1 MQHATLTLERWA
13 AFPRDEQLLM
23 IANEMNRASKLLAPQ
38 DESRLTTAYER
49 TLQLTD
55 LTVAAR
61 PARGLT
67 RELLAGVTWSRSSMC
82 PLCGNLTGTG
92 RRCAPYCSWFRRR
105 RGRSRICCPTR
116 GSLFSGRPRCWT
128 GVLCLKVGCGNRYER
143 WIPSSSRA
151 TVLDRL
157 YFV

>member
-38 DESRLTTAYER
+38 DESRLTKAYER

-67 RELLAGVTWSRSSMC
+67 RELLRWRDLVAQLYVSPVREPDRHRQALRALLQLVPATARQI
-82 PLCGNLTGTG
+82 
-92 RRCAPYCSWFRRR
+92 PYLLPNP
-105 RGRSRICCPTR
+105 G
-116 GSLFSGRPRCWT
+116 
-128 GVLCLKVGCGNRYER
+128 
-143 WIPSSSRA
+143 
-151 TVLDRL
+151 
-157 YFV
+157 

>member
-38 DESRLTTAYER
+38 DESRLTKAYER

-67 RELLAGVTWSRSSMC
+67 RELLRWRDLIAQLYVSPARERDRHRQALRALLQLVPATARQI
-82 PLCGNLTGTG
+82 
-92 RRCAPYCSWFRRR
+92 PYLLPDQ
-105 RGRSRICCPTR
+105 G
-116 GSLFSGRPRCWT
+116 
-128 GVLCLKVGCGNRYER
+128 
-143 WIPSSSRA
+143 
-151 TVLDRL
+151 
-157 YFV
+157 

>member
-38 DESRLTTAYER
+38 DESRLTKAYER

-67 RELLAGVTWSRSSMC
+67 RELLRWRDLIAQLYVSLR
-82 PLCGNLTGTG
+82 GNGTDTG
-92 RRCAPYCSWFRRR
+92 RRCAPYCSWFLRR

-116 GSLFSGRPRCWT
+116 GLFPGRPPCWT
-128 GVLCLKVGCGNRYER
+128 GCTSSRLSAGDRYER
-143 WIPSSSRA
+143 
-151 TVLDRL
+151 
-157 YFV
+157 